1 VRSLVSWP
9 GPEHKQTRHDCP
21 RPHALGPRGQHRH
34 TRPSHAQR
42 QARPPAAVVLPPV
55 PIGWPVHTG
64 RCGVSTLL
72 RTGPAWRPQAPAA
85 AWGVS
90 GARPCWRPRTRLGPA
105 SCPRPRAH
113 GRGVVGWRS
122 VRCRRRVGVSWRAW
136 GRSSVAGRRG
146 RRRGPC
152 WVPAVPGTPRWV
164 ARCRAVVPGTGAPR
178 VWSPEAVAVSAAVSN
193 GPPGG
198 ARVGGGGRCARRQ
211 GPRVGPQQPNKGL
224 QATPSSLRSCLAP
237 ASGRA

>member
-1 VRSLVSWP
+1 MRSLVSWP

-136 GRSSVAGRRG
+136 GRSSGAGRRE

-152 WVPAVPGTPRWV
+152 GVPAAPGPPRCV
-164 ARCRAVVPGTGAPR
+164 ARCGVSPG
-178 VWSPEAVAVSAAVSN
+178 AVAVSGTVSH
-193 GPPGG
+193 GPLGG
-198 ARVGGGGRCARRQ
+198 ARVGGGGRCT
-211 GPRVGPQQPNKGL
+211 GKG
-224 QATPSSLRSCLAP
+224 RAP
-237 ASGRA
+237 ASVPSTPTRACRRHSIASARASLRLLSAPEA